1 MAGGRFHEKHKNQLW
16 YLTLRQFLRH
26 RMAVFG
32 MIMMAVIVFS
42 VVFVDRISPYHPE
55 TPDLSNMLAPPSVV
69 HPLGTDELGRDMLT
83 RTLYGGRVSLIVGV
97 FAMLVAV
104 TLGTLVGAVAGYF
117 GGVVDNLLMR
127 FTDFALAFPRI
138 FVLILFAIIFM
149 RPPFSD
155 NPLIVMVFDTLYKM
169 PVARVVFVIG
179 ILGWMDV
186 ARLVRGSFLEIKNLE
201 YVESARVLGAGTP
214 RIMIR
219 HILPNALGPII
230 VAASLGVAD
239 AIISE
244 SGLSFLGLGIQP
256 PTATWGNMLKNAL
269 DQIFAAPWTAIV
281 PGFMIFLTVLSINY
295 IGDGLRD
302 AFDPRKINTPARN
315 MIAITCVVN
324 NDVAFGT
331 RFRGEH
337 GLAFFIQTPD
347 AAVLFDTG
355 QSPAGPGA
363 QPEGG
368 RDPPGAGD
376 PRGPQ
381 PRPLRPHRRSAPPP
395 GSYAAARQCWHPLR
409 SSRKN

>member
-1 MAGGRFHEKHKNQLW
+1 MGYSIPELRTVSEQIMAKSTFYEEHKNKLW
-16 YLTLRQFLRH
+16 YLTLRQFFRH
-26 RMAVFG
+26 KMAVFG
-32 MIMMAVIVFS
+32 MILMAVILFS
-42 VVFVDRISPYHPE
+42 VIFVDMITPYDPE
-55 TPDLSNMLAPPSVV
+55 EPDLSNMLSPPSLI
-69 HPLGTDELGRDMLT
+69 HPLGTDELGRDLLT

-104 TLGTLVGAVAGYF
+104 TIGTLIGALAGYF
-117 GGVVDNLLMR
+117 GGIIDNILMR

-155 NPLIVMVFDTLYKM
+155 NPIIVFIFGALYKM

-186 ARLVRGSFLEIKNLE
+186 ARLVRGSFLEIKNQE
-201 YVESARVLGAGTP
+201 YVESARVLGASTF
-214 RIMIR
+214 RTMFR

-269 DQIFAAPWTAIV
+269 DQIFDAPWTAIV

-302 AFDPRKINTPARN
+302 AFDPRKI
-315 MIAITCVVN
+315 
-324 NDVAFGT
+324 
-331 RFRGEH
+331 
-337 GLAFFIQTPD
+337 L
-347 AAVLFDTG
+347 
-355 QSPAGPGA
+355 
-363 QPEGG
+363 
-368 RDPPGAGD
+368 
-376 PRGPQ
+376 
-381 PRPLRPHRRSAPPP
+381 
-395 GSYAAARQCWHPLR
+395 
-409 SSRKN
+409 

>member
-1 MAGGRFHEKHKNQLW
+1 MATSTFFEEHKNKLW
-16 YLTLRQFLRH
+16 FMTLRQFFRH
-26 RMAVFG
+26 KMAVFG
-32 MIMMAVIVFS
+32 MVIMAVIIVM
-42 VVFVDRISPYHPE
+42 VVFVDQIVPYDPE
-55 TPDLSNMLAPPSVV
+55 TPDLNNMLAPPSFQ
-69 HPLGTDELGRDMLT
+69 HPFGTDELGRDMFT
-83 RTLYGGRVSLIVGV
+83 RTMHGGRVSLIVGV

-104 TLGTLVGAVAGYF
+104 TIGTLIGAIAGYF
-117 GGVVDNLLMR
+117 GGTVDNFLMR

-155 NPLIVMVFDTLYKM
+155 NAIIVFVFGTLYKM
-169 PVARVVFVIG
+169 PVARVVVVIG

-186 ARLVRGSFLEIKNLE
+186 ARLVRGSFLEIKNQE
-201 YVESARVLGAGTP
+201 YVESARVLGAGTG

-269 DQIFAAPWTAIV
+269 DQIFAAPWTAII

-302 AFDPRKINTPARN
+302 AFDPHKI
-315 MIAITCVVN
+315 
-324 NDVAFGT
+324 
-331 RFRGEH
+331 
-337 GLAFFIQTPD
+337 L
-347 AAVLFDTG
+347 
-355 QSPAGPGA
+355 
-363 QPEGG
+363 
-368 RDPPGAGD
+368 
-376 PRGPQ
+376 
-381 PRPLRPHRRSAPPP
+381 
-395 GSYAAARQCWHPLR
+395 
-409 SSRKN
+409 

>member
-1 MAGGRFHEKHKNQLW
+1 MAKGRFHETHKNQLW

-26 RMAVFG
+26 KMAVFG
-32 MIMMAVIVFS
+32 MVMMTVIVLA
-42 VVFVDRISPYHPE
+42 VVFVDRISPYDPE
-55 TPDLSNMLAPPSVV
+55 TPDLSNMLSPPSLS

-83 RTLYGGRVSLIVGV
+83 RTLHGGRVSLIVGV

-155 NPLIVMVFDTLYKM
+155 NPLIVFVFNSLYKM

-186 ARLVRGSFLEIKNLE
+186 ARLVRGSFLEIRNLE
-201 YVESARVLGAGTP
+201 YVESARVLGAGTT
-214 RIMIR
+214 RIMVR
-219 HILPNALGPII
+219 HILPNAMGPII

-302 AFDPRKINTPARN
+302 AFDPRKI
-315 MIAITCVVN
+315 M
-324 NDVAFGT
+324 
-331 RFRGEH
+331 
-337 GLAFFIQTPD
+337 
-347 AAVLFDTG
+347 
-355 QSPAGPGA
+355 
-363 QPEGG
+363 
-368 RDPPGAGD
+368 
-376 PRGPQ
+376 
-381 PRPLRPHRRSAPPP
+381 
-395 GSYAAARQCWHPLR
+395 
-409 SSRKN
+409 

>member
-1 MAGGRFHEKHKNQLW
+1 MAFLESHKDRLW
-16 YLTLRQFLRH
+16 YLTLRQFFRH
-26 RMAVFG
+26 KMAVTGLF
-32 MIMMAVIVFS
+32 IMSVMVFS
-42 VVFVDRISPYHPE
+42 VVFVDKIMPFDPE
-55 TPDLSNMLAPPSVV
+55 EPDLMNMLSPPSFT
-69 HPLGTDELGRDMLT
+69 HLLGTDELGRDLLT
-83 RTLYGGRVSLIVGV
+83 RVLYGGRVSLIVGV

-104 TLGTLVGAVAGYF
+104 TIGTLVGALSGYF
-117 GGVVDNLLMR
+117 GGTIDNVLMR

-155 NPLIVMVFDTLYKM
+155 TPLIVLLFGTLYKM

-186 ARLVRGSFLEIKNLE
+186 ARLVRGSFLEIKNQQF
-201 YVESARVLGAGTP
+201 VEAAQTVGAGTN
-214 RIMIR
+214 RIMFR

-302 AFDPRKINTPARN
+302 AFDPRKI
-315 MIAITCVVN
+315 
-324 NDVAFGT
+324 
-331 RFRGEH
+331 
-337 GLAFFIQTPD
+337 L
-347 AAVLFDTG
+347 
-355 QSPAGPGA
+355 
-363 QPEGG
+363 
-368 RDPPGAGD
+368 
-376 PRGPQ
+376 
-381 PRPLRPHRRSAPPP
+381 
-395 GSYAAARQCWHPLR
+395 
-409 SSRKN
+409 

>member
-1 MAGGRFHEKHKNQLW
+1 MARGAFHEKHKNQLW

-26 RMAVFG
+26 KMAVFG
-32 MIMMAVIVFS
+32 MLMMAVIVFS
-42 VVFVDRISPYHPE
+42 VAFVDRISPYDPE
-55 TPDLSNMLAPPSVV
+55 TPDLSNMLSPPSLV

-104 TLGTLVGAVAGYF
+104 TLGTLVGAMAGYF
-117 GGVVDNLLMR
+117 GGAVDNLLMR

-138 FVLILFAIIFM
+138 FVLILFAIVFM

-155 NPLIVMVFDTLYKM
+155 NPVIVFVFNTLYKM

-186 ARLVRGSFLEIKNLE
+186 ARLVRSSFLEIKNLE

-214 RIMIR
+214 RIMVR

-281 PGFMIFLTVLSINY
+281 PGFMIFLTVLGINY

-302 AFDPRKINTPARN
+302 AFDPRKI
-315 MIAITCVVN
+315 
-324 NDVAFGT
+324 
-331 RFRGEH
+331 
-337 GLAFFIQTPD
+337 L
-347 AAVLFDTG
+347 
-355 QSPAGPGA
+355 
-363 QPEGG
+363 
-368 RDPPGAGD
+368 
-376 PRGPQ
+376 
-381 PRPLRPHRRSAPPP
+381 
-395 GSYAAARQCWHPLR
+395 
-409 SSRKN
+409 

>member
-1 MAGGRFHEKHKNQLW
+1 
-16 YLTLRQFLRH
+16 
-26 RMAVFG
+26 
-32 MIMMAVIVFS
+32 
-42 VVFVDRISPYHPE
+42 
-55 TPDLSNMLAPPSVV
+55 
-69 HPLGTDELGRDMLT
+69 
-83 RTLYGGRVSLIVGV
+83 VGV

-104 TLGTLVGAVAGYF
+104 TIGTLIGAIAGYF
-117 GGVVDNLLMR
+117 GGTIDNFLMR

-155 NPLIVMVFDTLYKM
+155 NAIIVFVFGALYKM
-169 PVARVVFVIG
+169 PVARVVVVIG

-186 ARLVRGSFLEIKNLE
+186 ARLVRGSFLEIRNQE
-201 YVESARVLGAGTP
+201 YVESARVLGAGTG

-269 DQIFAAPWTAIV
+269 DQIFAAPWTAII

-302 AFDPRKINTPARN
+302 AFDPHKI
-315 MIAITCVVN
+315 
-324 NDVAFGT
+324 
-331 RFRGEH
+331 
-337 GLAFFIQTPD
+337 L
-347 AAVLFDTG
+347 
-355 QSPAGPGA
+355 
-363 QPEGG
+363 
-368 RDPPGAGD
+368 
-376 PRGPQ
+376 
-381 PRPLRPHRRSAPPP
+381 
-395 GSYAAARQCWHPLR
+395 
-409 SSRKN
+409 

>member
-1 MAGGRFHEKHKNQLW
+1 MATSTFFEEHKNKLW
-16 YLTLRQFLRH
+16 FMTLRQFFRH
-26 RMAVFG
+26 KMAVFG
-32 MIMMAVIVFS
+32 MVIMAVIILM
-42 VVFVDRISPYHPE
+42 VVFVDQIVPYDPE
-55 TPDLSNMLAPPSVV
+55 TPDLNNMLAPPSLQ
-69 HPLGTDELGRDMLT
+69 HPFGTDELGRDMFT
-83 RTLYGGRVSLIVGV
+83 RTMHGGRVSLIVGV

-104 TLGTLVGAVAGYF
+104 TIGTLVGAIAGYF
-117 GGVVDNLLMR
+117 GGTVDNLLMR

-155 NPLIVMVFDTLYKM
+155 NAIIVFVFGALYKM
-169 PVARVVFVIG
+169 PVARVVVVIG

-186 ARLVRGSFLEIKNLE
+186 ARLVRGSFLEIKNQE
-201 YVESARVLGAGTP
+201 YVESARVLGAGTG

-269 DQIFAAPWTAIV
+269 DQIFAAPWTAII

-302 AFDPRKINTPARN
+302 AFDPRKI
-315 MIAITCVVN
+315 
-324 NDVAFGT
+324 
-331 RFRGEH
+331 
-337 GLAFFIQTPD
+337 L
-347 AAVLFDTG
+347 
-355 QSPAGPGA
+355 
-363 QPEGG
+363 
-368 RDPPGAGD
+368 
-376 PRGPQ
+376 
-381 PRPLRPHRRSAPPP
+381 
-395 GSYAAARQCWHPLR
+395 
-409 SSRKN
+409 

>member
-1 MAGGRFHEKHKNQLW
+1 MAKRRFHEKHKNKLW

-26 RMAVFG
+26 KMAVFG
-32 MIMMAVIVFS
+32 MVVMTVIIIA
-42 VVFVDRISPYHPE
+42 VVFVDRIMPYDPE
-55 TPDLSNMLAPPSVV
+55 TPDLGNMLSPPSLI
-69 HPLGTDELGRDMLT
+69 HPLGTDELGRDLLT

-104 TLGTLVGAVAGYF
+104 TLGTLVGSVAGYF
-117 GGVVDNLLMR
+117 GGAVDNLLMR

-155 NPLIVMVFDTLYKM
+155 NPFIVFVFNTLYKM

-186 ARLVRGSFLEIKNLE
+186 ARLVRGSFLEIRNLE

-302 AFDPRKINTPARN
+302 AFDPRKI
-315 MIAITCVVN
+315 M
-324 NDVAFGT
+324 
-331 RFRGEH
+331 
-337 GLAFFIQTPD
+337 
-347 AAVLFDTG
+347 
-355 QSPAGPGA
+355 
-363 QPEGG
+363 
-368 RDPPGAGD
+368 
-376 PRGPQ
+376 
-381 PRPLRPHRRSAPPP
+381 
-395 GSYAAARQCWHPLR
+395 
-409 SSRKN
+409 

>member
-32 MIMMAVIVFS
+32 MLMMTAIVFA
-42 VVFVDRISPYHPE
+42 VVFVDQISPYDPE
-55 TPDLSNMLAPPSVV
+55 TPDLSNMLAPPSLV

-83 RTLYGGRVSLIVGV
+83 RSLYGGRVSLIVGV

-155 NPLIVMVFDTLYKM
+155 NPLIVLVFDALYKM

-186 ARLVRGSFLEIKNLE
+186 ARLVRGSFLEIRNLE

-302 AFDPRKINTPARN
+302 AFDPRKI
-315 MIAITCVVN
+315 
-324 NDVAFGT
+324 
-331 RFRGEH
+331 
-337 GLAFFIQTPD
+337 
-347 AAVLFDTG
+347 
-355 QSPAGPGA
+355 
-363 QPEGG
+363 
-368 RDPPGAGD
+368 
-376 PRGPQ
+376 
-381 PRPLRPHRRSAPPP
+381 
-395 GSYAAARQCWHPLR
+395 
-409 SSRKN
+409 K

>member
-1 MAGGRFHEKHKNQLW
+1 M
-16 YLTLRQFLRH
+16 TLRQFLRH
-26 RMAVFG
+26 KMAVFG
-32 MIMMAVIVFS
+32 MVIMAVIILM
-42 VVFVDRISPYHPE
+42 VVFVDQIVPYDPE
-55 TPDLSNMLAPPSVV
+55 TPDLNNMLAPPSFQ
-69 HPLGTDELGRDMLT
+69 HPFGTDELGRDMFT
-83 RTLYGGRVSLIVGV
+83 RTMHGGRVSLIVGV

-104 TLGTLVGAVAGYF
+104 TIGTLIGAIAGYF
-117 GGVVDNLLMR
+117 GGTVDNFLMR

-155 NPLIVMVFDTLYKM
+155 NAIIVFVFGALYKM
-169 PVARVVFVIG
+169 PVARVVVVIG

-186 ARLVRGSFLEIKNLE
+186 ARLVRGSFLEIKNQE
-201 YVESARVLGAGTP
+201 YVESARVLGAGTG

-269 DQIFAAPWTAIV
+269 DQIFAAPWTAII

-302 AFDPRKINTPARN
+302 AFDPHKI
-315 MIAITCVVN
+315 
-324 NDVAFGT
+324 
-331 RFRGEH
+331 
-337 GLAFFIQTPD
+337 L
-347 AAVLFDTG
+347 
-355 QSPAGPGA
+355 
-363 QPEGG
+363 
-368 RDPPGAGD
+368 
-376 PRGPQ
+376 
-381 PRPLRPHRRSAPPP
+381 
-395 GSYAAARQCWHPLR
+395 
-409 SSRKN
+409 

>member
-1 MAGGRFHEKHKNQLW
+1 MAGGRFHDKHRNQLW
-16 YLTLRQFLRH
+16 YMTLRQFLRH
-26 RMAVFG
+26 KMAVFG
-32 MIMMAVIVFS
+32 MLMMAVIVS
-42 VVFVDRISPYHPE
+42 GVVFVDRLSPYDPE
-55 TPDLSNMLAPPSVV
+55 TPDLSNMLSPPSLT

-117 GGVVDNLLMR
+117 GGTVDNMLMR

-149 RPPFSD
+149 RPAFSD
-155 NPLIVMVFDTLYKM
+155 NPLVVFVFNSLYQM
-169 PVARVVFVIG
+169 PVLRVVFVIG

-186 ARLVRGSFLEIKNLE
+186 ARLVRGSFLEIRNLE

-269 DQIFAAPWTAIV
+269 DQIFAAPWTAVV
-281 PGFMIFLTVLSINY
+281 PGFMIFLTVLSINS

-302 AFDPRKINTPARN
+302 AFDPRKI
-315 MIAITCVVN
+315 
-324 NDVAFGT
+324 
-331 RFRGEH
+331 
-337 GLAFFIQTPD
+337 
-347 AAVLFDTG
+347 
-355 QSPAGPGA
+355 
-363 QPEGG
+363 
-368 RDPPGAGD
+368 
-376 PRGPQ
+376 
-381 PRPLRPHRRSAPPP
+381 
-395 GSYAAARQCWHPLR
+395 
-409 SSRKN
+409 K

>member
-1 MAGGRFHEKHKNQLW
+1 MTTTTFFEEHKNKLW
-16 YLTLRQFLRH
+16 FMTLRQFLRH
-26 RMAVFG
+26 KMAVFG
-32 MIMMAVIVFS
+32 MVIMAIIILL
-42 VVFVDRISPYHPE
+42 VVFVDQIVPYDPE
-55 TPDLSNMLAPPSVV
+55 TPDLDNMLAPPSLQ
-69 HPLGTDELGRDMLT
+69 HPFGTDELGRDMFT
-83 RTLYGGRVSLIVGV
+83 RTMHGGRVSLIVGV

-104 TLGTLVGAVAGYF
+104 TIGTMIGAIAGYF
-117 GGVVDNLLMR
+117 GGTVDNFLMR

-155 NPLIVMVFDTLYKM
+155 NPLVVFLFGALYKM
-169 PVARVVFVIG
+169 PVARVVVVIG

-186 ARLVRGSFLEIKNLE
+186 ARLVRGSFLEIKNQE
-201 YVESARVLGAGTP
+201 YVESARVLGAGTG

-269 DQIFAAPWTAIV
+269 DQIFAAPWTAII

-302 AFDPRKINTPARN
+302 AFDPHKI
-315 MIAITCVVN
+315 
-324 NDVAFGT
+324 
-331 RFRGEH
+331 
-337 GLAFFIQTPD
+337 L
-347 AAVLFDTG
+347 
-355 QSPAGPGA
+355 
-363 QPEGG
+363 
-368 RDPPGAGD
+368 
-376 PRGPQ
+376 
-381 PRPLRPHRRSAPPP
+381 
-395 GSYAAARQCWHPLR
+395 
-409 SSRKN
+409 

>member
-1 MAGGRFHEKHKNQLW
+1 MMPKSFLEEHKNKLW

-26 RMAVFG
+26 HMAVVG
-32 MIMMAVIVFS
+32 MLIMAAILFS
-42 VVFVDRISPYHPE
+42 VVFVDKIMPYDPE
-55 TPDLSNMLAPPSVV
+55 EPDLSNMLSPPSLQ
-69 HPLGTDELGRDMLT
+69 HPLGTDELGRDLLT

-104 TLGTLVGAVAGYF
+104 TLGTLIGAVAGYF
-117 GGVVDNLLMR
+117 GGMVDNLLMR

-155 NPLIVMVFDTLYKM
+155 SPIIVFLFGVLYKM

-186 ARLVRGSFLEIKNLE
+186 ARLVRGSFLEIRNQE
-201 YVESARVLGAGTP
+201 YVESARVLGAGTG
-214 RIMIR
+214 RIMFR

-302 AFDPRKINTPARN
+302 AFDPRKI
-315 MIAITCVVN
+315 
-324 NDVAFGT
+324 
-331 RFRGEH
+331 
-337 GLAFFIQTPD
+337 L
-347 AAVLFDTG
+347 
-355 QSPAGPGA
+355 
-363 QPEGG
+363 
-368 RDPPGAGD
+368 
-376 PRGPQ
+376 
-381 PRPLRPHRRSAPPP
+381 
-395 GSYAAARQCWHPLR
+395 
-409 SSRKN
+409 

>member
-1 MAGGRFHEKHKNQLW
+1 MATSTFFEEHKNKLW
-16 YLTLRQFLRH
+16 FMTLRQFFRH
-26 RMAVFG
+26 KMAVFG
-32 MIMMAVIVFS
+32 MVIMAVIILM
-42 VVFVDRISPYHPE
+42 VVFVDQIVPYDPE
-55 TPDLSNMLAPPSVV
+55 TPDLNNMLAPPSFQ
-69 HPLGTDELGRDMLT
+69 HPFGTDELGRDMFT
-83 RTLYGGRVSLIVGV
+83 RTMHGGRVSLIVGV

-104 TLGTLVGAVAGYF
+104 TIGTLIGAIAGYF
-117 GGVVDNLLMR
+117 GGTVDNFLMR

-155 NPLIVMVFDTLYKM
+155 NAIIVFLFGALYKM
-169 PVARVVFVIG
+169 PVARVVVVIG

-186 ARLVRGSFLEIKNLE
+186 ARLVRGSFLEIKNQE
-201 YVESARVLGAGTP
+201 YVESARVLGAGTG

-269 DQIFAAPWTAIV
+269 DQIFAAPWTAII

-302 AFDPRKINTPARN
+302 AFDPHKI
-315 MIAITCVVN
+315 
-324 NDVAFGT
+324 
-331 RFRGEH
+331 
-337 GLAFFIQTPD
+337 L
-347 AAVLFDTG
+347 
-355 QSPAGPGA
+355 
-363 QPEGG
+363 
-368 RDPPGAGD
+368 
-376 PRGPQ
+376 
-381 PRPLRPHRRSAPPP
+381 
-395 GSYAAARQCWHPLR
+395 
-409 SSRKN
+409 